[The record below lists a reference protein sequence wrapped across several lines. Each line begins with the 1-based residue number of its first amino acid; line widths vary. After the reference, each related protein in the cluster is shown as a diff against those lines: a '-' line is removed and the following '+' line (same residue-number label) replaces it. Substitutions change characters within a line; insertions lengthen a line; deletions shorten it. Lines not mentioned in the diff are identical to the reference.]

1 MGSQELIESLRRAGE
16 ESIRHLKQDAE
27 RDAEFMRA
35 SFSGKTGEL
44 RRRLAD
50 ELTAFTRDE
59 TRRVLA
65 EEGGRARSIRLGA
78 EKTLSDR
85 LLSVAR
91 ASLAQLRLT
100 GYPEIFEKLAREL
113 PSLPWKTV
121 RVHPVDKEL
130 ACRHFP
136 DAEIVTM
143 VNITGGMDAETVGGA
158 IGVINTFEKRIER
171 AWADLLPLLIND
183 VYQEAS
189 DGASQK
195 VR

>member
-16 ESIRHLKQDAE
+16 ESIRHLQEDAE
-27 RDAEFMRA
+27 REAELMRA
-35 SFSGKTGEL
+35 SLSGKTGEL
-44 RRRLAD
+44 RKRFAD
-50 ELTAFTRDE
+50 ELAAFARDE

-65 EEGGRARSIRLGA
+65 EEGGRARSIKLGA

-91 ASLAQLRLT
+91 ASLEQLRHT
-100 GYPEIFEKLAREL
+100 GYSENFEKLALEL
-113 PSLPWKTV
+113 PSLPWKIV
-121 RVHPVDKEL
+121 RVHPADVEVARKYL
-130 ACRHFP
+130 P
-136 DAEIVTM
+136 DAEIVPEET
-143 VNITGGMDAETVGGA
+143 ITGGMDAATADGA
-158 IGVINTFEKRIER
+158 VRVVNTFEKRIER

-195 VR
+195 AR